1 MYFKVPMIILI
12 SITYVLVFKD
22 LIKKKFD
29 EKKTYACKTIIHIF
43 YLKCTHS
50 SL

>member
-1 MYFKVPMIILI
+1 MYLKVPMIILI

-29 EKKTYACKTIIHIF
+29 EKKRMHAKQLFISFI
-43 YLKCTHS
+43 
-50 SL
+50 